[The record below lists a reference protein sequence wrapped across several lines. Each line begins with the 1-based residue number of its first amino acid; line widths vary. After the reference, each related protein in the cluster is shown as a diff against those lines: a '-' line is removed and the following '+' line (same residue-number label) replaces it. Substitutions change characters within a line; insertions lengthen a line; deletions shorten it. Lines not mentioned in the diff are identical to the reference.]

1 MDIQTK
7 NKWSMSE
14 YDKIRNAKTT
24 GTNPVLGPN
33 CMILYR
39 NVDISWYHQVRTQK
53 SLASLDKIFIV
64 KKTKNEMNLTYLTNR
79 VMKD

>member
-24 GTNPVLGPN
+24 RTKPVLGPN

-39 NVDISWYHQVRTQK
+39 TLDIWYHQVRTQK
-53 SLASLDKIFIV
+53 SLAPLDKIFIV
-64 KKTKNEMNLTYLTNR
+64 KKTKNEINLTYWTNR